1 MAFGLKKVASIN
13 GERYVYY
20 NRLLDDGYIQL
31 YHKAYNQ
38 TFLPR
43 MESGGDPLAIA
54 AYFLKLRNAEYRKEC
69 LLLQTQ
75 FGVNIT
81 GQYSIEDSDPEMVGQ
96 QLIHAFN
103 SIFNI
108 KEVFNYHLGLIKE
121 TQGQKGVITYFHSYF
136 NDEWKQAQPKLFD
149 ALRADFNA
157 TGGDNLKYILSQYM
171 EMVVK
176 NTLYYM
182 YNDAKI
188 QNGIQGTIYDIEKPY
203 KELAELLTKHDP
215 IADELVQGM
224 IQNYHLDEFVNSLS
238 KDLQGVSKLTKGA
251 FNDITKKSL
260 GLNFSVAGIS
270 KELEAV
276 AIAKIMAALYD
287 NKFHATHTGGT
298 NAKTDWTFIF
308 NIDPSLIDEAFSGQM
323 FGEGREAHVAKAQQL
338 SNALKNVDNGFIVY
352 TSGKDYTLNSKFTGR
367 GGMQADRQVKLATWE
382 AMLQQVGL
390 ASQDI
395 IFSIMQTIPG
405 AIGQDNLDNISQMMA
420 RAIAGAMFDDFDVAG
435 SVPES
440 GAKAIHL
447 LHLNGIYIPLSF
459 YYDKL
464 YKAFQYAG
472 TASDL
477 IRVNINT
484 PPMILFPDKSDQA
497 LWQEQNPGESPWR
510 FQGDVAL
517 QEITLSYH
525 FFANFRKAME
535 EVNIIL

>member
-171 EMVVK
+171 EMVVT

-182 YNDAKI
+182 YNDAKN

>member
-171 EMVVK
+171 EMVVT

-182 YNDAKI
+182 YNDAKN

-276 AIAKIMAALYD
+276 TIAKIMAALYD